1 MKIGMAI
8 AIIALLASVAI
19 YMGYTIGEINEMRKA
34 LERIERRLQPRKRKR
49 RRDIEVLPY
58 ED

>member
-8 AIIALLASVAI
+8 AIIALLTSVAI

>member
-1 MKIGMAI
+1 MRVGMAI
-8 AIIALLASVAI
+8 AIITLLASVAI

-49 RRDIEVLPY
+49 RRDIEMLPY

>member
-8 AIIALLASVAI
+8 AIITLLASVAI

-34 LERIERRLQPRKRKR
+34 LERIERRLQPQKRKR

>member
-49 RRDIEVLPY
+49 QRDIEVLPY

>member
-19 YMGYTIGEINEMRKA
+19 YMGYTIGEINEMHKA

>member
-8 AIIALLASVAI
+8 AIIALLVSVAI
-19 YMGYTIGEINEMRKA
+19 YMGYTIGEINEMRRA
-34 LERIERRLQPRKRKR
+34 LERIERRLKPQKRKR